1 MQRQHHIEASNASAR
16 TEPAGSGKASG
27 SGSHLGADSG
37 PNPGS
42 EPELDPT
49 KVLNQPALR
58 RSSGTIW
65 LVMGALFLLA
75 SLFSFGVVIAGGSG
89 ASTPLAVIGGA
100 IAIALYGAMVLV
112 RLLVADGPKRLRL
125 LAACMLTMALVSLV
139 GVWVCAYIE
148 AAAATATLD
157 GAG

>member
-1 MQRQHHIEASNASAR
+1 MQRQHHSEAPNASAR
-16 TEPAGSGKASG
+16 AEPAGSGKQPG
-27 SGSHLGADSG
+27 PG

-42 EPELDPT
+42 EPALDPT
-49 KVLNQPALR
+49 KVLSQPALR

-112 RLLVADGPKRLRL
+112 RLIAGPGPKRLRL